1 MDIDSISTSSLS
13 SLDLEVSDEFVE
25 STRPFLF
32 EPDVEDFYLHSLQAD
47 EKSQLGD
54 SEPSL
59 STSAD
64 LGTLLPSSSKTHT
77 SNIPSKIESRK
88 RSLREVYSETIK
100 EEIRCKIQLRRIS
113 LGQEELKV
121 DFAQPEPTI
130 CYDAVRSRNEIREKN
145 KIYAKQSRDRAR
157 AGRHKLIESNRELTS
172 TRLKLRDEIRRLRRT
187 LNICEEFLNQHRT
200 VCELAYISTTVQHL
214 R

>member
-1 MDIDSISTSSLS
+1 MDIDAISTSSLS
-13 SLDLEVSDEFVE
+13 SLDLDVSDEFVE
-25 STRPFLF
+25 GTRPFLF
-32 EPDVEDFYLHSLQAD
+32 EADVEDFYLHSLKPD

-54 SEPSL
+54 STSEPSL

-77 SNIPSKIESRK
+77 SNIPSKIVSGK

-172 TRLKLRDEIRRLRRT
+172 TRLKLRDEIKRLRRT

-200 VCELAYISTTVQHL
+200 VCQYS
-214 R
+214 